1 MLSVAIAVL
10 IDFLGIDPI
19 KSLFWSAIVNGVL
32 APFLLVGILLSA
44 RDMRIMKKQPSPVA
58 AQAIVALTTVAMF
71 AAAGVMFYGAL
82 QGG

>member
-1 MLSVAIAVL
+1 
-10 IDFLGIDPI
+10 
-19 KSLFWSAIVNGVL
+19 VL

-71 AAAGVMFYGAL
+71 AAAGMMFYGAL

>member
-71 AAAGVMFYGAL
+71 AGAGMMFYGAL